1 MWCIGGVANGSGER
15 GTDYRLY
22 TIPSLLHVPPLL
34 LRLLHRPPRYVGGM
48 ACCHNGG
55 FLLDAEQEVPAFV
68 DEVFFRF
75 RFYYE
80 DYAPIASTVVTTGA
94 TTTGATTTG
103 ATTTVVTT
111 GATTTGA
118 TTGGKHQDI
127 NHVEWA
133 SNGCDSGCGGGH
145 CPNECGHI
153 EFDVVKGVGSKD
165 GGTDVQVFQ
174 TTFKAGHM
182 LAASCKMTDG
192 QCMDG
197 RMVGDDGFKMIMVR
211 EREW

>member
-1 MWCIGGVANGSGER
+1 
-15 GTDYRLY
+15 
-22 TIPSLLHVPPLL
+22 
-34 LRLLHRPPRYVGGM
+34 M

-103 ATTTVVTT
+103 ATATVVTT
-111 GATTTGA
+111 GATTTGATTTGATTTGATTTVVTTTGA